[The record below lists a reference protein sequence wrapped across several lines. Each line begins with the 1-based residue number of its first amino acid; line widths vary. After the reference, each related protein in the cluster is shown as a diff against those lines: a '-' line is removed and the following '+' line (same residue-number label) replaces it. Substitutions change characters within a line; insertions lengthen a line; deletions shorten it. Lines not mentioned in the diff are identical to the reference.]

1 MQAVGKRKFINGLSI
16 LRAMTTPSSVL
27 MRIPNWLS
35 DEVSLRMG
43 EKLSMIKM
51 TPQKIWQCGS
61 DAGVLWKHYGLA
73 KKFVSENKYLYAPI
87 KKYIYRWLGRPV
99 PELFDVNLGLNHM
112 KFDFIWSNLEL
123 SQASFEELIPK
134 WKKHLAPNALL
145 MFSYLGPD
153 TGKNLHRLLGLE
165 KITHYLSPDMHD
177 VGDALLQAGF
187 SEPVMDMEYV
197 TLDYE
202 SLDLLLKDALLLGL
216 IDHEEANLVR
226 NQVSRQKNEE
236 QLQMTLELVY
246 GHAWTPEL
254 NLSKTKDGLATIS
267 LDQIVRSK
275 K

>member
-1 MQAVGKRKFINGLSI
+1 
-16 LRAMTTPSSVL
+16 MTLPSSVL
-27 MRIPNWLS
+27 MRIPDWLS

-43 EKLSMIKM
+43 DKLSIVKM
-51 TPQKIWQCGS
+51 TPQKIWQRGS
-61 DAGVLWKHYGLA
+61 DAGVLWKHYGA
-73 KKFVSENKYLYAPI
+73 AQKFVSENKYLYAPI
-87 KKYIYRWLGRPV
+87 KKYVYQWLGRPI
-99 PELFDVNLGLNHM
+99 PELFQINPSSNDV

-123 SQASFEELIPK
+123 SQAFFEELILE
-134 WKKHLAPNALL
+134 WKQHLGTNALL

-165 KITHYLSPDMHD
+165 KMTNYLSPDMHD

-216 IDHEEANLVR
+216 ISHEEVNLLK
-226 NQVSRQKNEE
+226 NQAGYQKNEE
-236 QLQMTLELVY
+236 LLQITLEIVY
-246 GHAWTPEL
+246 GHAWTPDL
-254 NLSKTKDGLATIS
+254 NLSKAKDGLATIS
-267 LDQIVRSK
+267 LDQIVRPK